1 VGVVRD
7 PNATARQQ
15 AYAWLRTN
23 LHRGSQELRQLLG
36 RFVQQDDLRSMLLL
50 SGCIG
55 VGGALVSVAF
65 REAVRALEYTYTRSP
80 GSLVNAAQH
89 LPWWAR
95 ILVPTVGG
103 ALAGAVLMLGRRWAE
118 RRPTDY
124 MYAVA
129 AGTGRLSVRG
139 SLVRS
144 GSSVISIASGSSI
157 GREGSMIQ
165 LSALVGSRVG
175 SGLRLSQ
182 PRRRLAVA
190 CGAAAGVASA
200 YNAPIGGALFVA
212 EIVLG
217 SIAMESFGPLIV
229 ASVVASVTIHSFL
242 GYAPVYQIPPLSY
255 GSNWQLGLYAALGL
269 VLGLLAPALLEL
281 MRRAEREFERLGPPG
296 VLRLGLGGLIVGLLS
311 VWTPGVWGNGYGE
324 VSLILHYGIAG
335 VVLATLL
342 LTKILATVASV
353 GSGAVG
359 GVFTPT
365 LFVGAAA
372 GALFGEL
379 ARAATGI
386 ETLEP
391 AAYAVVGMGA
401 LLAATIHAPLTAIL
415 MVFEMTQDYRITL
428 PLMLA
433 AVVAHYV
440 ARFYRHGESVYALS
454 FADVRASSQAR
465 EATESLAGLIKSE
478 DALAAGAP
486 GVDGRWVV
494 DRAGFLVGRW
504 QGGELAAPGCTLYR
518 DQSFDAALGEFL
530 RTEAAVLP
538 VVADELEPRFL
549 GTVSRQDL
557 LLALQEHLA
566 AVRSNA

>member
-1 VGVVRD
+1 VPVLGED
-7 PNATARQQ
+7 KAAPAQ
-15 AYAWLRTN
+15 AHSWLRSSF
-23 LHRGSQELRQLLG
+23 HRGSAQLRRLLL

-65 REAVRALEYTYTRSP
+65 REAVRALEYSYTKNP
-80 GSLVNAAQH
+80 GSLVNAAEG

-103 ALAGAVLMLGRRWAE
+103 LVAGAVLAWGRRLGQT
-118 RRPTDY
+118 RSTDY
-124 MYAVA
+124 MQAVA
-129 AGTGRLSVRG
+129 AGTGRLSVRA
-139 SLVRS
+139 SLIKS

-242 GYAPVYQIPPLSY
+242 GYAPVYQIPQLSY
-255 GSNWQLGLYAALGL
+255 GSNWQLGLYAVLGL
-269 VLGLLAPALLEL
+269 VLGLLAPAFLEF
-281 MRRAEREFERLGPPG
+281 MRRAEREFDRLGPPG
-296 VLRLGLGGLIVGLLS
+296 VLRLGIGGLIVGLLS

-324 VSLILHYGIAG
+324 VSRILHYDIAG
-335 VVLATLL
+335 AVLAMLL
-342 LTKILATVASV
+342 FTKIIATVAAV

-379 ARAATGI
+379 AQTAFGLP
-386 ETLEP
+386 TLEP

-440 ARFYRHGESVYALS
+440 ARFYRRAESVYARS
-454 FADVRASSQAR
+454 FDDVRASSQAR
-465 EATESLAGLIKSE
+465 EATESLAGLIKGE
-478 DALAAGAP
+478 GAVAASGPAEE
-486 GVDGRWVV
+486 GRWVV
-494 DRAGFLVGRW
+494 DGAGFLVGRW
-504 QGGELAAPGCTLYR
+504 QGGTLVAPGTVLYR

-530 RTEAAVLP
+530 RTESSVLP
-538 VVADELEPRFL
+538 VVTDELEPRFL
-549 GTVSRQDL
+549 GTVARQDL

-566 AVRSNA
+566 AVRSRA